1 MQYRIPKMTGGR
13 GKGLLMNDACGQATI
28 FVALVATCDPPSLP
42 CRGFLWGVKSRSPNR
57 NAAGL
62 VLVVAPSRVFFGGGF
77 LLRALPPR
85 AFLLAPRV
93 RVRFRPTHGAERAE
107 LDGEALENAHAGR
120 LAPMVFASSGTAL
133 KADAAKLP
141 ATWEREAHAPMSP
154 VA

>member
-1 MQYRIPKMTGGR
+1 MQYRIPKMTGGG

-85 AFLLAPRV
+85 AFLLAPPPAPILR
-93 RVRFRPTHGAERAE
+93 RYDLGFGTSLPRESRG
-107 LDGEALENAHAGR
+107 LR
-120 LAPMVFASSGTAL
+120 LRHQASEVAVVSR
-133 KADAAKLP
+133 
-141 ATWEREAHAPMSP
+141 WSP
-154 VA
+154 WSKINSEPGW

>member
-1 MQYRIPKMTGGR
+1 MTGGG

-28 FVALVATCDPPSLP
+28 FVALVATSDPPSLP
-42 CRGFLWGVKSRSPNR
+42 CRSFLWGVKSRSPNR

-77 LLRALPPR
+77 PPRALPPR
-85 AFLLAPRV
+85 AFLLLPRV

-107 LDGEALENAHAGR
+107 LDGEALESIHAGR
-120 LAPMVFASSGTAL
+120 LAPMVFASQRSGTARN
-133 KADAAKLP
+133 ADVAKLP
-141 ATWEREAHAPMSP
+141 ETWGREGRKWAPHAPMSP